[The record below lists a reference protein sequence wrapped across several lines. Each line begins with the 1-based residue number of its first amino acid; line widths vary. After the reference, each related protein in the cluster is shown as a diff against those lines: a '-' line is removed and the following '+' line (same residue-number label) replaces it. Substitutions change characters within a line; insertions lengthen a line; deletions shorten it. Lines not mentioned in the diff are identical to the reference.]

1 MKKVFLSTL
10 FVILLAL
17 TGCTKK
23 TEAPA
28 PGTTKAPVA
37 TTLAPGTTTAEPAQ
51 SIESVLRNAK
61 NQDSVKVEGTVF
73 GVVSTGFYITDSDN
87 GKIFVLWQDNSLKA
101 KVGDRVEIVG
111 KFTYITSFPQIRP
124 SQNFTVL
131 SSDASYVCQSS
142 KKTIAEIKAL
152 DETER
157 VGVYAMPVTLTGNLE
172 KNEAGK
178 FLLLDED
185 GNSVELFESSNL
197 SVFEEWN
204 TKRVELN
211 VIVHQKNT
219 EGVWLVSYV
228 GDGSDIVE
236 AAYTEAEFKALVKQ
250 YLDSK
255 MPEEV
260 MGALNLPQTHNKLTS
275 VAFTWTVEANAAL
288 TIAENNAVID
298 INITEDTEATLT
310 ASFTNG
316 TYNCTLEYKVLCKK
330 IVERTVA
337 ELSDELISGS
347 VVKVRGV
354 VVAKSRNQGANMFSL
369 IIADETTQKIATA
382 DFDTAAEIAAYN
394 LNDIVVVTGK
404 YRNKNGSTDRRS
416 ISSILNCTLAGH
428 SDTFEL
434 DLTKAIVLSDEQ
446 SYNDFANKMTDEYEN
461 VLVKLENPWMS
472 YSTTAAPV
480 DTNWVR
486 LGFDAES
493 VEGGYKDAQGNTH
506 SFAFLIANNNNNLGG
521 TAWQR
526 VLDIP
531 LLKNAKEYQNTTIYA
546 FATNYSGTYL
556 QFMIPS
562 LDYVIVPVDEKVA
575 MELGNVIPTDV
586 EEGAQLTLP
595 ASVGTN
601 LITWSSSDPD
611 VIAIDGQ
618 VASGLSQAKEVT
630 LTATFTVDE
639 VEHSV
644 DFVINV
650 ALASSMSVSQILA
663 LDTEKVVKGEGVVIG
678 YFGYNA
684 DKTSMGDVTAKQW
697 TRFGI
702 MLMDPE
708 TGEILLVRALS
719 AISGSGSFGAYKDMD
734 GNDIAIGSVVEM
746 RGNFY
751 LNDEQI
757 SSSGSHPQTGKKV
770 VVMSTDCNSYLSVK
784 GTKTAEELS
793 ALFASAPAIT
803 VTTDGD
809 LQDVASHINENYGK
823 LIKLVGTAEN
833 PIFIGGSSSQAGY
846 TKFNFRIFKNAS
858 AQVKEDAMYAGW
870 DGQNRIF
877 GINDDV
883 NKPNSGSDSDTWYS
897 DLFDGVTGRFVG
909 PKDGVPPIGYT
920 GTIYVVPT
928 TLTSAYYFLS
938 IVNYSNCDL
947 TPLATE

>member
-1 MKKVFLSTL
+1 MKKVLLSTL

-28 PGTTKAPVA
+28 GTTKAPVA
-37 TTLAPGTTTAEPAQ
+37 TTQAPTVTTAQPAQ

-73 GVVSTGFYITDSDN
+73 GVVSNGFYITDSDN
-87 GKIFVLWQDNSLKA
+87 GKIFVLWQDSSLKA
-101 KVGDRVEIVG
+101 KVGDRVQIVG
-111 KFTYITSFPQIRP
+111 KFSYITSFPQIRP
-124 SQNFTVL
+124 SQNFTIL

-142 KKTIAEIKAL
+142 EKTIAQIKAL

-157 VGVYAMPVTLTGNLE
+157 VGVYAMPVTLIGNLE

-178 FLLLDED
+178 FHLLDEE

-204 TKRVELN
+204 AKRVELN

-236 AAYTEAEFKALVKQ
+236 AAYTEAEFKALVKA

-275 VAFTWTVEANAAL
+275 VAFTWTVAENPAL
-288 TIAENNAVID
+288 TIVENNAVID
-298 INITEDTEATLT
+298 INVTEDTEATLT
-310 ASFTNG
+310 VSFTNG

-416 ISSILNCTLAGH
+416 ITSILNCTLAGH
-428 SDTFEL
+428 SDTFKL
-434 DLTKAIVLSDEQ
+434 DLSKAIVLSDQE
-446 SYNDFANKMTDEYEN
+446 SYNEFANKMTDEYEN
-461 VLVKLENPWMS
+461 VLVKFENPWMS
-472 YSTTAAPV
+472 YSTTATPV

-493 VEGGYKDAQGNTH
+493 VEGGYKDAQGTVH

-521 TAWQR
+521 TSWQR

-531 LLKNAKEYQNTTIYA
+531 LLKNAKEYENTTIYA

-595 ASVGTN
+595 TSATGAS
-601 LITWSSSDPD
+601 LITWSSSAED
-611 VIAIDGQ
+611 VIAADGK
-618 VASGLSQAKEVT
+618 VASGLSEAKAVT
-630 LTATFTVDE
+630 LTASFMVDE

-644 DFVINV
+644 DFVVNV
-650 ALASSMSVSQILA
+650 ALGKALSVSEILA
-663 LDTEKVVKGEGVVIG
+663 LTEEKVVKGQGIIVGFCSDGNNTDNGYPRHGIVV
-678 YFGYNA
+678 
-684 DKTSMGDVTAKQW
+684 KDVT
-697 TRFGI
+697 TGDL
-702 MLMDPE
+702 LMVC
-708 TGEILLVRALS
+708 GLS
-719 AISGSGSFGAYKDMD
+719 KIAGDHIGTYKDN
-734 GNDIAIGSVVEM
+734 NDVLLAKGQLVEFQ
-746 RGNFY
+746 GDYY
-751 LNDEQI
+751 LSSAKI
-757 SSSGSHPQTGKKV
+757 SSDGPSQDARKYVNLANVKKIV
-770 VVMSTDCNSYLSVK
+770 VLESDKDTTL
-784 GTKTAEELS
+784 GTPAAVITNNEEM
-793 ALFASAPAIT
+793 AA
-803 VTTDGD
+803 
-809 LQDVASHINENYGK
+809 VAANLENYFGK
-823 LIKLVGTAEN
+823 LIKISGSQEN
-833 PIFIGGSSSQAGY
+833 PICLGGSS
-846 TKFNFRIFKNAS
+846 TKSPFNIKVFMNKDAAS
-858 AQVKEDAMYAGW
+858 NDDTKYKSIDDFNLTFTLHSLNNQENVGGDDAW
-870 DGQNRIF
+870 FTTLF
-877 GINDDV
+877 GI
-883 NKPNSGSDSDTWYS
+883 
-897 DLFDGVTGRFVG
+897 TGAFVG
-909 PKDGVPPIGYT
+909 PSASVSPRLYTGDLYVLVGYT
-920 GTIYVVPT
+920 TKSYIQLALLG
-928 TLTSAYYFLS
+928 
-938 IVNYSNCDL
+938 YSNIVEI
-947 TPLATE
+947 TSTGE